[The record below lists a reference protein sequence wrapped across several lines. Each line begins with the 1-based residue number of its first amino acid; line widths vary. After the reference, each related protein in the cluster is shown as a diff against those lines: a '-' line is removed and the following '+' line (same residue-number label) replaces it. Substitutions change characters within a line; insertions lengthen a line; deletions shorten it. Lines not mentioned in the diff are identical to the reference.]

1 MDLIEKNI
9 EISDSSQQG
18 KNFKFSSS
26 IKSPCHVFVVIISD
40 ANTDAVPSAN
50 PFLYNTFSVS
60 TDAMKLFSCHLE
72 VGNGNEYP
80 EIHYTPST
88 DMTHVYRGVLKLMSI
103 KIMNT
108 VKGHYSTE
116 VISVPYFLSYF
127 FDLTK
132 QKWTLS

>member
-1 MDLIEKNI
+1 
-9 EISDSSQQG
+9 
-18 KNFKFSSS
+18 
-26 IKSPCHVFVVIISD
+26 
-40 ANTDAVPSAN
+40 
-50 PFLYNTFSVS
+50 
-60 TDAMKLFSCHLE
+60 MKLPVFNCHLE

-88 DMTHVYRGVLKLMSI
+88 DMTHVYRDVLKLMSI

-132 QKWTLS
+132 QKMDIISYKGTMKLTFKYEPSGQTVTAY

>member
-1 MDLIEKNI
+1 
-9 EISDSSQQG
+9 
-18 KNFKFSSS
+18 
-26 IKSPCHVFVVIISD
+26 
-40 ANTDAVPSAN
+40 
-50 PFLYNTFSVS
+50 
-60 TDAMKLFSCHLE
+60 MKLPVFNCHLE

-80 EIHYTPST
+80 EIHYTPYT
-88 DMTHVYRGVLKLMSI
+88 DMTHVYRDVLKLMSI

-132 QKWTLS
+132 QKMDIKLEGHHKTDI

>member
-1 MDLIEKNI
+1 
-9 EISDSSQQG
+9 
-18 KNFKFSSS
+18 
-26 IKSPCHVFVVIISD
+26 
-40 ANTDAVPSAN
+40 
-50 PFLYNTFSVS
+50 
-60 TDAMKLFSCHLE
+60 MKLFSCHLE
-72 VGNGNEYP
+72 VGNSNEYP

-132 QKWTLS
+132 QEMDIKLEGHHETDI